1 MIEGEV
7 VDEGAWLQ
15 MKPFEYVAL
24 PSRVL
29 FGAGYLDCVAAEVE
43 ALGGRRAFL
52 IHDPTSEGNAAKVA
66 AALAGKADVKLWG
79 QVVQHVPIDLAE
91 PARKAVDEHG
101 SDLVISIGGG
111 SSTGLAKA
119 IALSHGLPILAVP
132 TTYAGSEMTTIYGL
146 TGDRHK
152 QTGKSPQVLPK
163 TVVYDP
169 LLTLGLPA
177 NVTGPSAFNS
187 LAHCVEA
194 LYAQG
199 HNPVASAIALEGVRA
214 ISESLP
220 RVMRQM
226 DDVEARGDLLYG
238 AMLGGM
244 SLGATASGFHHRL
257 CHILGGKFN
266 LIHADT
272 HSVILPHAVAF
283 NARAL
288 PAEMRRLAGA
298 LGVPGGD
305 PAAALWDLAKTSGI
319 PTDLASLG
327 LPREGL
333 EEVAAEVVAEE
344 KHNPVPLDEA
354 SVMALLNAAYDG
366 IRPSATASV

>member
-1 MIEGEV
+1 ME
-7 VDEGAWLQ
+7 
-15 MKPFEYVAL
+15 PFEYVAL
-24 PSRVL
+24 PSRVF
-29 FGAGYLDCVAAEVE
+29 FGAGYLDRVADESVAM
-43 ALGGRRAFL
+43 GGTRVF
-52 IHDPTSEGNAAKVA
+52 IVHDPTSEANARKVA
-66 AALAGKADVKLWG
+66 ANLTGKADVKLWG

-91 PARKAVDEHG
+91 PAQKAVDEHG
-101 SDLVISIGGG
+101 SDLIVSIGGG

-163 TVVYDP
+163 SVIYDP

-194 LYAQG
+194 LYAPG
-199 HNPVASAIALEGVRA
+199 HNPVAGAIALDGVRA
-214 ISESLP
+214 ISDSLP
-220 RVMRQM
+220 RVMQKP
-226 DDVEARGDLLYG
+226 DDVDARGDLLYG

-266 LIHADT
+266 LVHADT

-288 PAEMRRLAGA
+288 PAEMRRLADA
-298 LGVPGGD
+298 LGVSGGD

-333 EEVAAEVVAEE
+333 EEVAQEVVVEE
-344 KHNPVPLDEA
+344 KNNPVPLDEA

-366 IRPSATASV
+366 IRPSAAASV

>member
-1 MIEGEV
+1 
-7 VDEGAWLQ
+7 
-15 MKPFEYVAL
+15 MKPFEYLAL

-29 FGAGYLDCVAAEVE
+29 FGAGYLDRVAAEAE
-43 ALGGRRAFL
+43 AMGGRRVFV
-52 IHDPTSEGNAAKVA
+52 IHDPTSKGNAARVA
-66 AALAGKADVKLWG
+66 EGLNGKADVKLWG
-79 QVVQHVPIDLAE
+79 QVVQHVPVDLAE
-91 PARKAVDEHG
+91 PARKAIDEHG

-119 IALSHGLPILAVP
+119 IALSHNLPILAVP

-163 TVVYDP
+163 TAVYDP

-177 NVTGPSAFNS
+177 SVTGPSAFNS

-194 LYAQG
+194 LYAPG

-214 ISESLP
+214 ISDSLP
-220 RVMRQM
+220 RVMRAPE
-226 DDVEARGDLLYG
+226 DVDARGDLLYG

-266 LIHADT
+266 LVHADT

-288 PAEMRRLAGA
+288 PEEMRRLSEA
-298 LGVPGGD
+298 LGVAGGD
-305 PAAALWDLAKTSGI
+305 PAAALWDLAKTSDI
-319 PTDLASLG
+319 PTDLAALG
-327 LPREGL
+327 LPRDGL
-333 EEVAAEVVAEE
+333 EEVAAEVVVEE
-344 KHNPVPLDEA
+344 KNNPVPLDEA

-366 IRPSATASV
+366 IRPSATAGV

>member
-1 MIEGEV
+1 M
-7 VDEGAWLQ
+7 Q
-15 MKPFEYVAL
+15 PFEYEAL
-24 PSRVL
+24 PSRVI
-29 FGAGYLDCVAAEVE
+29 FGAGYLHRVAGEVE
-43 ALGGRRAFL
+43 RLGGQRVFL
-52 IHDPTSEGNAAKVA
+52 IHDPLTEEWAKKVA
-66 AALAGKADVKLWG
+66 ADLQGVADVRIWG
-79 QVVQHVPIDLAE
+79 QVQQHVPIDLAV
-91 PARKAVDEHG
+91 PAREAVDAHG
-101 SDLVISIGGG
+101 SDLVVSIGGG

-119 IALSHGLPILAVP
+119 IALSHNLPILAVP

-163 TVVYDP
+163 SVVYDP
-169 LLTLGLPA
+169 ELTLGLPRG
-177 NVTGPSAFNS
+177 VTGPSAFNS

-199 HNPVASAIALEGVRA
+199 HNPVAGAIALEGVRA
-214 ISESLP
+214 IAESLP
-220 RVMRQM
+220 RVMRQPG
-226 DDVEARGDLLYG
+226 DVEARGDLLYG

-244 SLGATASGFHHRL
+244 SLGATASGFHHKL

-283 NARAL
+283 NAPAL
-288 PAEMRRLAGA
+288 PREMKRLAES

-305 PAAALWDLAKTSGI
+305 PATALWELAKTSDI

-333 EEVAAEVVAEE
+333 DEVAREILSEE
-344 KHNPVPLDEA
+344 KNNPVPLDEA
-354 SVMALLNAAYDG
+354 SVLRLLEAAYDG
-366 IRPSATASV
+366 KKPATSVKAALRVRLGPRRA

>member
-1 MIEGEV
+1 
-7 VDEGAWLQ
+7 
-15 MKPFEYVAL
+15 MKTFEYEAL

-29 FGAGYLDCVAAEVE
+29 FGAGYLSRVAGEVK
-43 ALGGRRAFL
+43 ALGGKRAFL
-52 IHDPTSEGNAAKVA
+52 IHDPTSAESAARVEGDLKGV
-66 AALAGKADVKLWG
+66 ADVRVWG
-79 QVVQHVPIDLAE
+79 QVVQHVPIDLAI
-91 PARKAVDEHG
+91 PAREAVDEHG
-101 SDLVISIGGG
+101 SDIVVSIGGG

-119 IALSHGLPILAVP
+119 IALSHGLPIVAVP
-132 TTYAGSEMTTIYGL
+132 TTYAGSEMTPIYGL

-152 QTGKSPQVLPK
+152 QTGKSAQVLPK
-163 TVVYDP
+163 LVVYDP
-169 LLTLGLPA
+169 NLTLSLPRG
-177 NVTGPSAFNS
+177 VTGPSAFNS

-199 HNPVASAIALEGVRA
+199 HNPVISAIALEGVRA

-220 RVMRQM
+220 RVMREPG
-226 DDVEARGDLLYG
+226 DLDARGDLLFG

-266 LIHADT
+266 LVHADT

-283 NARAL
+283 NAPAL
-288 PAEMRRLAGA
+288 PQEMKRLAEA

-305 PAAALWDLAKTSGI
+305 PASALWDLAEASDI

-327 LPREGL
+327 LPRDGL
-333 EEVAAEVVAEE
+333 SEVAREIVVEE
-344 KHNPVPLDEA
+344 KNNPVPLDEL
-354 SVMALLNAAYDG
+354 SVLALLEAAFDG
-366 IRPSATASV
+366 VRPHAAAPAR

>member
-1 MIEGEV
+1 
-7 VDEGAWLQ
+7 
-15 MKPFEYVAL
+15 MKPFEYIAL

-29 FGAGYLDCVAAEVE
+29 FGAGYLDRVAAEAE
-43 ALGGRRAFL
+43 AMGGWRVFV

-66 AALAGKADVKLWG
+66 EGLGGKADVKLWG

-119 IALSHGLPILAVP
+119 IALSHNLPVLAVP

-177 NVTGPSAFNS
+177 SVTGPSAFNS

-194 LYAQG
+194 LYAPG

-214 ISESLP
+214 ISDALP
-220 RVMRQM
+220 RVMRAPQ
-226 DDVEARGDLLYG
+226 DVDARGDLLYG

-266 LIHADT
+266 LVHADT

-288 PAEMRRLAGA
+288 PEEMRRLSEA

-305 PAAALWDLAKTSGI
+305 PAAALWDLAKTSDI
-319 PTDLASLG
+319 PTDLAALG

-333 EEVAAEVVAEE
+333 EEVAAEVVVEE
-344 KHNPVPLDEA
+344 KNNPVQLDET
-354 SVMALLNAAYDG
+354 SVMALLDAAYDG
-366 IRPSATASV
+366 IRPSATARV